1 MGLIPEMLES
11 LGRFY
16 PHEDGYMM
24 SRATKMPGVWLAVP
38 FAMLVCGRNA

>member
-16 PHEDGYMM
+16 PHEDGYMKM
-24 SRATKMPGVWLAVP
+24 RATKMPGAWFALP
-38 FAMLVCGRNA
+38 FVMPICGRNA